1 MKDAYEVLRQ
11 KEAEAARLR
20 HEIASLQI
28 VAPLLS
34 DDSHTDHPHEK
45 REGSEEGSSASLPD
59 PEAAPT
65 NGRSSSAATP
75 RANLWKVLKIGE

>member
-11 KEAEAARLR
+11 KEADVARLR

-34 DDSHTDHPHEK
+34 DDSHSDHPQH
-45 REGSEEGSSASLPD
+45 RDEGSEEGSSDSLSDPD
-59 PEAAPT
+59 GTGTDRLFSSVPRD
-65 NGRSSSAATP
+65 RS
-75 RANLWKVLKIGE
+75 NLWNLLKRE

>member
-11 KEAEAARLR
+11 KEAEAARIR

-34 DDSHTDHPHEK
+34 DNSHSDHLQER
-45 REGSEEGSSASLPD
+45 REGSEEGSSGSLLD
-59 PEAAPT
+59 PEATGT
-65 NGRSSSAATP
+65 NGLSSSAPAA
-75 RANLWKVLKIGE
+75 RANLWKVLKLGQ